1 MADAS
6 DLRYDTNTVA
16 RDVLAVQRLLRQTA
30 PELQKAL
37 NKTVR
42 AAAKPLTDRAKA
54 NIPDVA
60 LSRWHEED
68 RGRLGAARMPGWSA
82 NAARRGIRIATGG
95 REFRGEAG
103 RRVREAKMSGK
114 VLGASPQS
122 DRVIS
127 AFAIVQ
133 ANAGGAVYEVGGR
146 RTRGANTF
154 VRNLER
160 KNGKASRGIWKA
172 WDSFNGKDRL
182 TAAILTAVEATMEEY
197 DRRMSRKRR

>member
-1 MADAS
+1 VADAS
-6 DLRYDTNTVA
+6 DLRYDTDKVA

-30 PELQKAL
+30 PDLQKAL
-37 NKTVR
+37 NKQVRTVV
-42 AAAKPLTDRAKA
+42 KPLVDRAKA
-54 NIPDVA
+54 NIPDVP
-60 LSRWHEED
+60 LSRWHEDD
-68 RGRLGAARMPGWSA
+68 RGRLGAARLPGFSVNTA
-82 NAARRGIRIATGG
+82 KRGIRLSTAG

-103 RRVREAKMSGK
+103 RRIREAKRSGK

-133 ANAGGAVYEVGGR
+133 ANAGGAVYEVSGR

-182 TAAILTAVEATMEEY
+182 TAAILSAVEATMNEY
-197 DRRMSRKRR
+197 NGRMSRKRR